1 MENNFDLEDINK
13 LVQNEKRERLD
24 NNNKFK
30 CLDYSIKIVK
40 FKFYSIAQLLL
51 KQK

>member
-13 LVQNEKRERLD
+13 LVQNEKKERI

-30 CLDYSIKIVK
+30 SLDYSIKIVK
-40 FKFYSIAQLLL
+40 FS
-51 KQK
+51 